1 MNKDEQIRKYID
13 GELTGEELE
22 KFEAEINN
30 SPELKALVDSYV
42 NTLNQFKK
50 LKNDDIENP
59 YFVNILPEFRR
70 KSTKKRI
77 LKLRPSF
84 AFGSVALA
92 LIAVLVIFIL
102 TNKEESLTDENFVT
116 NDISSETLDS
126 YLDNYSRDYTSL
138 QLTEDV
144 PVEYDSL
151 LSIVMISELN
161 IDENAGE
168 YLVDVSSSEFY
179 NVIDEL
185 STEEVEGIYNTLIT
199 KKIID

>member
-92 LIAVLVIFIL
+92 LIAVLAIFIL